1 MNYFFYIT
9 YHKECFEFYL
19 SIITCTTSNSCI
31 IVNCT
36 YVFQYG
42 LFQQFEQRKKLFE
55 ELSYF
60 YESSVFASNRYVLPV
75 LPDNRNNSRNTLNRK
90 QSQKCLIDDLF
101 QNGFHSTAFKTR
113 ISSKT
118 PEPSLY
124 YYIQT
129 YLEGEYGGGGWVCR
143 VLTGNPGMTI
153 GS

>member
-1 MNYFFYIT
+1 MDFF
-9 YHKECFEFYL
+9 
-19 SIITCTTSNSCI
+19 NS
-31 IVNCT
+31 
-36 YVFQYG
+36 
-42 LFQQFEQRKKLFE
+42 
-55 ELSYF
+55 
-60 YESSVFASNRYVLPV
+60 SNRGKNFLKNYPTSTNLQSSLVTDVLPV